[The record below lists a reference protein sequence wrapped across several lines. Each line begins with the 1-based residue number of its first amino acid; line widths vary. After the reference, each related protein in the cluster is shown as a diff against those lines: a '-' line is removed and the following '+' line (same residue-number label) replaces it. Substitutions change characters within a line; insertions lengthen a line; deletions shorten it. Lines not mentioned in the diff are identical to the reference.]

1 MDGGAA
7 GNELAALD
15 RALAAA
21 EIADE
26 TARLAHQQHTGGD
39 VPDIQVGLPETI
51 EAARR
56 NPGEIEARRAE
67 AANAGDFGADGGE
80 DAAPLRHVAM
90 AHEGNAGRDQAF
102 VEAAARRSEEHTSE
116 LQSLMSIS
124 YATFCMK

>member
-80 DAAPLRHVAM
+80 DAAPLR
-90 AHEGNAGRDQAF
+90 
-102 VEAAARRSEEHTSE
+102 SEERRVGKECGSTCRSRWSPYNYKKKTKE
-116 LQSLMSIS
+116 KQ
-124 YATFCMK
+124 TRTK

>member
-26 TARLAHQQHTGGD
+26 TARLAHQPHTGGD
-39 VPDIQVGLPETI
+39 VPDIQVGHPETI

-56 NPGEIEARRAE
+56 NPGESEHRRSE
-67 AANAGDFGADGGE
+67 AANAGHSGPASGAEAATARKRVAGGSGGEARGDTGGAD
-80 DAAPLRHVAM
+80 
-90 AHEGNAGRDQAF
+90 
-102 VEAAARRSEEHTSE
+102 
-116 LQSLMSIS
+116 
-124 YATFCMK
+124 